1 MYSEEALLMMMMKTT
16 ENDGLVTDKQKNL
29 LSWTNR
35 AGLDRRGRRPSPVG
49 AGDTPGRRWHLGGGL
64 GTL

>member
-1 MYSEEALLMMMMKTT
+1 MMMMKTT
-16 ENDGLVTDKQKNL
+16 ENNGFVTDQHKNL

>member
-16 ENDGLVTDKQKNL
+16 ENDGLVTDKHKNL
-29 LSWTNR
+29 LSCTNCE
-35 AGLDRRGRRPSPVG
+35 GLDRRGRRPPPVG
-49 AGDTPGRRWHLGGGL
+49 TGDTPGRRWHLGGGL